1 MNNMVFDKVLER
13 EIKKFDVDPEVR
25 MNIQKYL
32 SPDDKWDIAVKFF
45 QSKKSDG
52 VKIMMDKNG
61 KVITFD
67 FPTTRKAKEFADMPS
82 EGLAAF
88 ARQWLRD
95 KGEDYKIYDVYF
107 NLGVM
112 YDDGD
117 DKKNKKVMIRV
128 M

>member
-1 MNNMVFDKVLER
+1 MVFDKVLER
-13 EIKKFDVDPEVR
+13 EIKKFDIDPEVKT
-25 MNIQKYL
+25 NVKKYL

-45 QSKKSDG
+45 QSKVIDAKVG
-52 VKIMMDKNG
+52 FDKNG
-61 KVITFD
+61 KMIVFD
-67 FPTTRKAKEFADMPS
+67 FPSTRKAKEFADMPS

-95 KGEDYKIYDVYF
+95 KGEDFKIYDVYF

-112 YDDGD
+112 YDDKD
-117 DKKNKKVMIRV
+117 EKKSKKVMIRV